1 MTSDELDR
9 GNKICKSK
17 FKNKS
22 HLNINPITL
31 MGGWNCIIGMF
42 DVDIKPVE
50 RVKTQDQID
59 DKIIMEEHLVK
70 NIVEKVTK
78 YKKEFTLKEKKYREE
93 IIKLK
98 QEVQFLRQQKNLSP
112 TRADNWKSTQ
122 LKP

>member
-70 NIVEKVTK
+70 KIVENVT
-78 YKKEFTLKEKKYREE
+78 
-93 IIKLK
+93 
-98 QEVQFLRQQKNLSP
+98 
-112 TRADNWKSTQ
+112 
-122 LKP
+122 